1 MPFERQLKGEEDKPL
16 PPSKPRKQYKRS
28 PENRGSK
35 PESKK
40 KRKMERE
47 ECEVSRKKMH
57 LNQRNSLSNV
67 QLGLGLC
74 YENFSFVT
82 THF

>member
-1 MPFERQLKGEEDKPL
+1 MPFERQLRGEEDKPL

-47 ECEVSRKKMH
+47 ECEVSGKKCTWIKE
-57 LNQRNSLSNV
+57 SLCQMYCTVTVEQKS
-67 QLGLGLC
+67 
-74 YENFSFVT
+74 YEK
-82 THF
+82 